1 MKTPNKTQESDRS
14 AFVVGLYFICS
25 LFFGIDIIVE
35 VTLEFNDFG
44 QFTYFDALHLIMEV
58 LAEAALILAVILSLS
73 SYFRLKETSKHNRD
87 LVKAIRTGFDKV
99 LNQKFDAWELTDAQK
114 DIALLSARGQS
125 ISEIA
130 DVRDTREGT
139 VKAHLHNIY
148 KKADVSSRTELLA
161 VLMDELLTSQVATD
175 EDEGLVPAV

>member
-1 MKTPNKTQESDRS
+1 M
-14 AFVVGLYFICS
+14 
-25 LFFGIDIIVE
+25 
-35 VTLEFNDFG
+35 TLEVSDFN
-44 QFTYFDALHLIMEV
+44 QFTYFDALHLVMEI

-87 LVKAIRTGFDKV
+87 LVNAIRTGFDQV
-99 LNQKFDAWELTDAQK
+99 LDKKFGEWELTEAQK

-130 DVRDTREGT
+130 EVRHTRDGT

-148 KKADVSSRTELLA
+148 KKANVSSRTELLA
-161 VLMDELLTSQVATD
+161 VLMDELLSSQVATEAD
-175 EDEGLVPAV
+175 DALVPAE